1 MRQFLTLPILVPIV
15 LGIALLILQPKSRR
29 VRSIYIMAASLATTA
44 LSLACIVLT
53 YLYGSG
59 FLACIMVRFNEAFSI
74 SLRIDGASMVY
85 GAIVS
90 VLWPLV
96 TAYSLDYMSHEGHE
110 NRFFAFWLMAYG
122 VVLGI
127 AYSEDFLTLYFF
139 YEVLTLTTLPLVM
152 HAMDEKARYAGRKYL
167 VYSLSG
173 AAFAFIGIV
182 FLLNY
187 GVGHLNF
194 TYGGILDQSLAAGNE
209 RTLELVFVAAFF
221 GFGVKAAVF
230 PFHGC
235 RTPRWHLR
243 RCLHCSMRWR
253 WSRPAPSQCCG

>member
-1 MRQFLTLPILVPIV
+1 
-15 LGIALLILQPKSRR
+15 
-29 VRSIYIMAASLATTA
+29 
-44 LSLACIVLT
+44 
-53 YLYGSG
+53 
-59 FLACIMVRFNEAFSI
+59 
-74 SLRIDGASMVY
+74 
-85 GAIVS
+85 
-90 VLWPLV
+90 
-96 TAYSLDYMSHEGHE
+96 
-110 NRFFAFWLMAYG
+110 MAYG

-230 PFHGC
+230 PFHAGC

-243 RCLHCSMRWR
+243 RCLHCSMQWR